1 MEAADNDQLGG
12 REDTQT
18 QVGGGG
24 GVSREPIL
32 VSGGR
37 GKEHAASKG
46 EIKSCII

>member
-18 QVGGGG
+18 QVGVC
-24 GVSREPIL
+24 VSREPIL